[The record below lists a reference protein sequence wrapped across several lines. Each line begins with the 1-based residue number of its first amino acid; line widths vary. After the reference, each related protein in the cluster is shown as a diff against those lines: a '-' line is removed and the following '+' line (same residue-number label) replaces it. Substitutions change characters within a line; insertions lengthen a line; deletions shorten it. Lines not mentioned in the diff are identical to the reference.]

1 MLEFD
6 DNIAGQYAKIKVIG
20 VGGGGSN
27 AVNRM
32 IKNNLSGVDFVVI
45 NTDMQALASSNAE
58 TTLQIG
64 NKLTKGLGA
73 GSNPEVGKKAA
84 EESRD
89 DILNSIVGADMVF
102 ITAGMG
108 GGTGTGAA
116 PVVAEIAREQ
126 GSLTVG
132 VVTKPFSFEG
142 RRRAQQAELGITEL
156 KENVDTLITIPNDKL
171 LQVVDKKTTMG
182 EAFSIADD
190 VLRQG
195 VQGISDLI
203 SKPAEINLD
212 FADVKTIMK
221 DAGSAWMGIGQASG
235 ENKAIKAAEAAVSSS
250 MLESSIKGAKGIL
263 LNVTG
268 GEDMSLMEA
277 NEAAQFIYD
286 VADPDAMIIFGSGV
300 DAEMDDEIRVTVIA
314 TGFDGRSSASVTG
327 RSGKKQSQAQHLYGN
342 NKNQHGESGFS
353 NTDLPDV
360 EIKPMP
366 LGDIDLPNFM
376 RNK

>member
-6 DNIAGQYAKIKVIG
+6 DNLASQFAKIKVIG

-32 IKNNLSGVDFVVI
+32 IKSNLYGVDFVVI
-45 NTDMQALASSNAE
+45 NTDLQALANSNAE

-64 NKLTKGLGA
+64 SKLTKGLGA

-84 EESRD
+84 EESREE
-89 DILNSIVGADMVF
+89 ITSAIAGADMVF

-116 PVVAEIAREQ
+116 PVVAELARER
-126 GSLTVG
+126 GALTVG
-132 VVTKPFSFEG
+132 VVTRPFSFEG
-142 RRRAQQAELGITEL
+142 RRRAQQAEMGITEL
-156 KENVDTLITIPNDKL
+156 KEKVDTLITIPNDKL
-171 LQVVDKKTTMG
+171 LQVVDKKTTMND
-182 EAFSIADD
+182 AFAIADD

-203 SKPAEINLD
+203 SKPALINLD

-250 MLESSIKGAKGIL
+250 MLEASIKGAKGIL
-263 LNVTG
+263 LNITG
-268 GEDMSLMEA
+268 SENMSLIEA
-277 NEAAQFIYD
+277 NETAQFIYD
-286 VADPDAMIIFGSGV
+286 VADPDAMIIFGSGI
-300 DAEMDDEIRVTVIA
+300 DTTMEDEIRVTVIA
-314 TGFDGRSSASVTG
+314 TGFDTRTSASSAAPSA
-327 RSGKKQSQAQHLYGN
+327 RSNASKS
-342 NKNQHGESGFS
+342 SGVS
-353 NTDLPDV
+353 NSHVQGFANSDLPEV
-360 EIKPMP
+360 VIKPMS